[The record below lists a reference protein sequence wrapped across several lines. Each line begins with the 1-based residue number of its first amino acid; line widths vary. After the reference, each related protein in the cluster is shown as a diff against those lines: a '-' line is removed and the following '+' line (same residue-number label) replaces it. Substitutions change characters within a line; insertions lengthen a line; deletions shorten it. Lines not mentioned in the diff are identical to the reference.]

1 MVEAIIF
8 VVAEPN
14 KLDRVGMEIKKLINA
29 KEVLVITGEFDIAVR
44 VETKDFTE
52 LSKTIREQILS
63 IPGVVKTVTSVVIE
77 KY

>member
-63 IPGVVKTVTSVVIE
+63 IPGVVKTVTSVVIG